1 MPMGEIAKLK
11 QQMEKTVEH
20 LKGEYLGIR
29 TGRAHPALV
38 EEIKVDYY
46 GTPTPV
52 KQMGSVTVPDPRQL
66 LITPWDKTALKA
78 IEKGILASSLGVTPS
93 VDGDVIRLT
102 LPELTRQRR
111 VDLTKLVRKYGEEA
125 KVALRNVRRD
135 CLEALK
141 RMEKESVISEDDLR
155 RYQKEVQDVTDEFT
169 KKVDAVQEQKEK
181 EIMED

>member
-1 MPMGEIAKLK
+1 MPLGEIAKLK

-141 RMEKESVISEDDLR
+141 RMEKESLISEDDLR

>member
-169 KKVDAVQEQKEK
+169 KKVDAVQEHKEK

>member
-141 RMEKESVISEDDLR
+141 RMEKESLISEDDLR

>member
-1 MPMGEIAKLK
+1 MPMDEMAKLK

-20 LKGEYLGIR
+20 LKSEYLGIR

-46 GTPTPV
+46 GSQTPV

-78 IEKGILASSLGVTPS
+78 IEKGILASSLGVTPV
-93 VDGDVIRLT
+93 VDGEVIRLT

-111 VDLTKLVRKYGEEA
+111 IDLTKLVRKYGEEA

-135 CLEALK
+135 CLETLK
-141 RMEKESVISEDDLR
+141 KMEKDSVISEDELR
-155 RYQKEVQDVTDEFT
+155 RYQKEIQDATDDFS
-169 KKVDAVQEQKEK
+169 KKVEAVQAQKEK
-181 EIMED
+181 EILED